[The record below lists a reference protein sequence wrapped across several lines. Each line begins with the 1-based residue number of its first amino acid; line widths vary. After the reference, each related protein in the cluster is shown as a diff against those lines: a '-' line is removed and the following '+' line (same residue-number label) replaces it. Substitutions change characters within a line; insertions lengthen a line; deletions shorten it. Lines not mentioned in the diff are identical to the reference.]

1 MVVSSGW
8 IAAFLPRLGG
18 DPQSDAHFPL
28 NPIAAASLESE

>member
-18 DPQSDAHFPL
+18 DPQREAHFPL
-28 NPIAAASLESE
+28 NPIGVASLKLV